1 MTAVLAVWI
10 ALGALITTIV
20 VFAYPWTGREA
31 VITLLPYTIALS
43 ATLAAAVLWALRH
56 QPITEPGV
64 AGRRLQA
71 WTAIG
76 LNSVSFAIS
85 LFALQS
91 PKHAVAGLAIEF
103 GFLWICW
110 WSYKNVVL
118 RE

>member
-31 VITLLPYTIALS
+31 VITLLPYTWALS
-43 ATLAAAVLWALRH
+43 TTLAAAVLFSLRH
-56 QPITEPGV
+56 RPAAEPGV

-71 WTAIG
+71 WAAIL
-76 LNSVSFAIS
+76 LNSLSFAIS

-91 PKHAVAGLAIEF
+91 PGHAFAGLAIEF

-110 WSYKNVVL
+110 WSYKRVVL

>member
-1 MTAVLAVWI
+1 MTAVLAVWM
-10 ALGALITTIV
+10 ALGAFITTLV

-43 ATLAAAVLWALRH
+43 STLAASVLWAFRKESMA
-56 QPITEPGV
+56 EPGV

-76 LNSVSFAIS
+76 LNSLSFAIS
-85 LFALQS
+85 LFALQA
-91 PKHAVAGLAIEF
+91 PQYALAGLVIEF

-118 RE
+118 KE